1 MNNYIFDDARP
12 IKRATIDD
20 LNMDELVAYIDKVK
34 ASRPNFSYNSFERCL
49 KICRITSEFEN
60 NIYPTLTGI
69 MLFGEYPQS
78 IFPRNFVACTSV
90 PGTKLGDTGAFGE
103 RFIDN
108 MRIEG
113 TIEQMISGTF
123 VFYIN
128 MKKKKCDY

>member
-12 IKRATIDD
+12 IKRATVDD

-49 KICRITSEFEN
+49 KICSITSEFEN

-78 IFPRNFVACTSV
+78 IFSRNFVACTSV

-123 VFYIN
+123 VFYIEI
-128 MKKKKCDY
+128 